1 MRTLRI
7 ACIALAALNGPA
19 IAGPVEDRISLALDK
34 TLAEWTAL
42 VSCTALDPQTQ
53 AVLGQAWSESMAKTD
68 ALLKEKGVD
77 AGSIKSVKER
87 LAGLKPVMTKDAPA
101 AELITY
107 CHAQGD
113 WLGNLNRF
121 EITKPED
128 AVKSALGEV
137 K

>member
-1 MRTLRI
+1 MRTLCL
-7 ACIALAALNGPA
+7 ALIALAALNGSA
-19 IAGPVEDRISLALDK
+19 IAGPVEDRINLALDK
-34 TLAEWTAL
+34 TLAEWTVY

-53 AVLGQAWSESMAKTD
+53 AFLGQAWSDSMAKTD

-87 LAGLKPVMTKDAPA
+87 LAGLKPAMTKDAPA
-101 AELITY
+101 AELIAY

-113 WLGNLNRF
+113 WLGKLNRF

-128 AVKSALGEV
+128 AVKAALGEV